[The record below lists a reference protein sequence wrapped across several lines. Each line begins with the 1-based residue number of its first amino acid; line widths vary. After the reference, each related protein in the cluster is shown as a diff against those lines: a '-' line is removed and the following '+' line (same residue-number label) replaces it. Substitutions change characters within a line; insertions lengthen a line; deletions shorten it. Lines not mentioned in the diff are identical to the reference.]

1 MSGIRLTLITLC
13 LTPVAILA
21 LAQACTP
28 MKSALGEN
36 SLSTIIASTKD
47 ICAAEYAP
55 ATDLYSKSTTALTS
69 SVAPFEQK
77 KVHLSGSQFQ
87 KANASL
93 INQNVIVV
101 IDLSCSPNSPDSLS
115 AKVLQQAPNLN
126 TELKHNAISYNVS
139 EALTAS
145 EFEATADMDPCV
157 LGVTL
162 PGTVKT
168 SSLEAPVTTDPNVAQ
183 QQHLIATNYLHAYQY
198 LALKQTANS
207 PKVRVGFLDT
217 GVDCSH
223 PDLIANLVGGCG
235 YNALSPGSQPTD
247 NDGHGTNTAGIVAAV
262 SNNAVG
268 ILGITGN
275 AVTIYPIKVIDV
287 ETGTVQAA
295 YNGIQYAIQNNLNVL
310 NISLQSDSQL
320 TLIEQGVAE
329 AVAAGIV
336 VVMAAGNHGQELV
349 NSIYVSPGAV
359 GRNLQGAITVG
370 STDAISG
377 TLSYFSNYGDY
388 VEIAA
393 PGAYDSSLPSST
405 GGIYSTYKGSAY
417 KRMMGTSQA
426 APIIAGAAGLVIQF
440 LKSRNIGYTP
450 ANIEKIVLSSS
461 DTPSNVSI
469 SGHRVI
475 NFSKLT
481 RNAYAFAGVP
491 LCN

>member
-1 MSGIRLTLITLC
+1 MSGIRLTVLILC
-13 LTPVAILA
+13 ATPVAILA

-28 MKSALGEN
+28 MKSSLGEN

-47 ICAAEYAP
+47 ICAPEYAP
-55 ATDLYSKSTTALTS
+55 ATNLFSKATGATTEPI
-69 SVAPFEQK
+69 APFSQK

-87 KANASL
+87 KANVSL

-101 IDLSCSPNSPDSLS
+101 IDLSCTPDSLNSLS
-115 AKVLQQAPNLN
+115 AKVFKQASNLN
-126 TELKHNAISYNVS
+126 TELQHTAISYNVT

-145 EFEATADMDPCV
+145 EFEAAANEDPCV

-162 PGTVKT
+162 PGTIKT
-168 SSLEAPVTTDPNVAQ
+168 SSLDAPVTTDPNIAQ

-198 LALKQTANS
+198 LALTQNSSS
-207 PKVRVGFLDT
+207 PKVKVGFLDT

-223 PDLIANLVGGCG
+223 PDLMANLVDGCG
-235 YNALSPGSQPTD
+235 YNALSPSSLPSD

-268 ILGITGN
+268 VLGLTGN
-275 AVTIYPIKVIDV
+275 AVTIYAIKVIDV
-287 ETGTVQAA
+287 ETGNVQAA
-295 YNGIQYAIQNNLNVL
+295 YNGIQYAIQNNINVL

-320 TLIEQGVAE
+320 TLLEQGVSE

-349 NSIYVSPGAV
+349 NSIYVSPGAI
-359 GRNLQGAITVG
+359 GKNLQGAITVG

-450 ANIEKIVLSSS
+450 ANIEKIVLNST
-461 DTPSNVSI
+461 DTPTNVSI

-481 RNAYAFAGVP
+481 RNAYAFAGVS